1 MPAPSHASPPV
12 PAHAELNRPP
22 CTKRTLMTAKHF
34 IVGNQNGPEPADRPI
49 SVLLVDDQAIVAE
62 SIRRLLAS
70 QDDIQLHVCHEPS
83 QALAM
88 AKAVRPTVILQ
99 DLVMPNIDGLLL
111 VKFFR
116 ASEATRQT

>member
-1 MPAPSHASPPV
+1 
-12 PAHAELNRPP
+12 
-22 CTKRTLMTAKHF
+22 MTAKHF